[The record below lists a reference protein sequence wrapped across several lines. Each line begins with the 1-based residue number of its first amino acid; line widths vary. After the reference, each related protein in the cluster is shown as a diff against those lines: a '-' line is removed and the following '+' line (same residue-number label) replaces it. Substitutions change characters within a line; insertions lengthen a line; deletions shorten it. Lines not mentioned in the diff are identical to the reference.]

1 MKKKST
7 FSFAQLLAPS
17 EEAIEAEAI
26 EAIEA
31 SKVSLEGHVPNP
43 DFTVT
48 DLMQAARDLR
58 DQDNEDQY
66 EEKVVPSSWQPP
78 SKELEQELDKLY
90 TKWWALAKSLRHSDG
105 NKNLILEK
113 MDRINADILELDGDL
128 P

>member
-26 EAIEA
+26 EAP
-31 SKVSLEGHVPNP
+31 KVSLEGHVPNP
-43 DFTVT
+43 DFTVA
-48 DLMQAARDLR
+48 DLMQAARELR

-66 EEKVVPSSWQPP
+66 EEVVPSLWQPP